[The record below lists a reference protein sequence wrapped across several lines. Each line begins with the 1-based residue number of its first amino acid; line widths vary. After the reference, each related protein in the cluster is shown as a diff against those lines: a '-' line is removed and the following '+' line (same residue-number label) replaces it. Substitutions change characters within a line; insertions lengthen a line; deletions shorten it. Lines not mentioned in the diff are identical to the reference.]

1 MNWNCV
7 TVLWLKNRSVGVHK
21 TLTICAVISIQ
32 YIPEPTRGRVSIT
45 RKAFPRK
52 PLYKQLE
59 TGHLV
64 FAQMAGGG
72 VTGQRARS
80 TWRRRGR
87 RGVDLKNKRHVFDDW
102 SRQWMGVWDPYVSPS
117 TYNSNNSNV
126 IVNCDFF
133 ATCALV
139 VHKSDVL
146 LCLQNLLRKF
156 IYAETRR
163 AETPCAWSRP
173 NHIRTGQTD
182 RRTDGQKSYISIARQ
197 YMRTR
202 EKNYWTGSIRL
213 VDVVR
218 CKGVTY
224 PACHGIW
231 RHWAP
236 PLERSRLATMS
247 FCGTSAFFLFFFIYL
262 LKTENAKVH
271 TKHWSSQWYFH

>member
-1 MNWNCV
+1 MCSHFY
-7 TVLWLKNRSVGVHK
+7 TV
-21 TLTICAVISIQ
+21 
-32 YIPEPTRGRVSIT
+32 YTRT
-45 RKAFPRK
+45 
-52 PLYKQLE
+52 Y
-59 TGHLV
+59 
-64 FAQMAGGG
+64 
-72 VTGQRARS
+72 QRAGLDHAQGFSAQAVVQAAGDRAS
-80 TWRRRGR
+80 RFRANGRRRRHGPAR
-87 RGVDLKNKRHVFDDW
+87 PLDLTMPRPAR
-102 SRQWMGVWDPYVSPS
+102 SRLEKQAARVWWLIPSMDGVWDPYVSPS

-139 VHKSDVL
+139 VYKSDVL
-146 LCLQNLLRKF
+146 LCLQNLLRKL

-202 EKNYWTGSIRL
+202 EKFYWTGSIRL

-247 FCGTSAFFLFFFIYL
+247 FCGTSAFFRFFFIYL